1 MKNDSKTTIT
11 INQIEVHHM
20 KKIRLLIDFGSIKTG
35 GGAQLATNF
44 LNFMKEYPADVEKI
58 YLLIPELGP
67 LSQHI
72 DASRYD
78 GVLIYPNSY
87 WKRKLFELTTLRT
100 FVSENRIDVFYTFFG
115 AGIPAPKGVR
125 SIISVA
131 YPIICYPDSLYWKYL
146 PIKLKFITKILNE
159 LRCQRIRMADRV
171 IAETEVM
178 AKRLTQYVHVKPERL
193 AISPPSPS
201 AFIQDRQFQPKL
213 NRERFQI
220 LLLGGLDR
228 HKNIWRLP
236 ALAHALEVL
245 GISDFVFL
253 ISASRAA
260 FNAAYPEC
268 RGNDALLERH
278 FEFLGVIPSQQIQTV
293 YDRADFLMNLS
304 DLESF
309 SNNYME
315 AWKAGLPLIC
325 SSTDFARHICA
336 NSAVYVDQHNPQAA
350 AAMIANI
357 LNDESLQQQLANAG
371 KQLLTKMPNIEQK
384 FAQTMQIIREAI

>member
-1 MKNDSKTTIT
+1 
-11 INQIEVHHM
+11 M

-44 LNFMKEYPADVEKI
+44 LNFMREYPADVEKVF
-58 YLLIPELGP
+58 LLIPELGP

-72 DASRYD
+72 DTSRYD

-87 WKRKLFELTTLRT
+87 WKRKLFELTTLRN
-100 FVSENRIDVFYTFFG
+100 FVKEHRVDVFYTFFG
-115 AGIPAPKGVR
+115 AGIPAPRGVR
-125 SIISVA
+125 SVVSVA
-131 YPIICYPDSLYWKYL
+131 YPIICYPDSLYWKFL
-146 PIKLKFITKILNE
+146 PAKLKFITKILNE
-159 LRCQRIRMADRV
+159 MRCQRIRMADKV
-171 IAETEVM
+171 MAETEVM
-178 AKRLTQYVHVKPERL
+178 AKRLIKFAGVKSDSVE
-193 AISPPSPS
+193 ISPPSPS
-201 AFIQDRQFQPKL
+201 AFIQDRTFRQRPEGKKV
-213 NRERFQI
+213 EI

-236 ALAHALEVL
+236 ALARALEAL

-253 ISASRAA
+253 ISASRDA
-260 FNAAYPEC
+260 FNAASPEC
-268 RGNDALLERH
+268 RGNDDLLDRH
-278 FEFLGVIPSQQIQTV
+278 FEFLGVIPSQQIQAV

-325 SSTDFARHICA
+325 SDTDFARHICTD
-336 NSAVYVDQHNPQAA
+336 SAVYVDPHDPAA
-350 AAMIANI
+350 AAAIIAKLLENP
-357 LNDESLQQQLANAG
+357 SQQEQMTRVGKRFLA
-371 KQLLTKMPNIEQK
+371 KMPNLEQK